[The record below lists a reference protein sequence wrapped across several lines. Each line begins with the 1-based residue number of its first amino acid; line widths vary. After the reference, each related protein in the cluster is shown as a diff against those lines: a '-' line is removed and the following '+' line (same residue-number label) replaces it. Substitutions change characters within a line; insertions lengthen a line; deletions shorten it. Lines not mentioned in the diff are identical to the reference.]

1 MIYFCKECQKNLE
14 GDKFYREVEYI
25 CQEWLNKKVKASIKK
40 SFWVS
45 EVSVFRN
52 KKYKV

>member
-1 MIYFCKECQKNLE
+1 MTYFCKECQKNL

-40 SFWVS
+40 N
-45 EVSVFRN
+45 FRVENWCQN
-52 KKYKV
+52 KNLKKH